1 VGRVPVLDAEFGG
14 EFADFVV
21 DMFGDFVGDFI
32 EEVEDG
38 VVAGGGA
45 VCVEKSLA
53 EERGV
58 ELWGLVYGGCWVDWG
73 AAHTV
78 MRW

>member
-1 VGRVPVLDAEFGG
+1 VGRVPVFDAEFGG

-21 DMFGDFVGDFI
+21 DLIGDFVGDFV

-38 VVAGGGA
+38 VVACGGA
-45 VCVEKSLA
+45 VCVEESFA

-58 ELWGLVYGGCWVDWG
+58 ELGELV
-73 AAHTV
+73 
-78 MRW
+78 